1 MKSINPVRS
10 FAIDGVTINIY
21 YAACGEGLPE
31 HSHAHDHVTACI
43 SGSCLITKGG
53 VRHTINAGAM
63 PVRLRA
69 PDPHEIESI
78 EDGTVFI
85 NVLGQM

>member
-1 MKSINPVRS
+1 VKSINPARS

-21 YAACGEGLPE
+21 YASRGEGLPE
-31 HSHAHDHVTACI
+31 HSHSHDHVTACI
-43 SGSCLITKGG
+43 SGACLVTKLGAQ
-53 VRHTINAGAM
+53 HTVNAGSV

-69 PDPHEIESI
+69 PDPHEIEAI